1 MNPIKIPTIK
11 NNILPEKTN
20 LKELRT
26 QAEVT
31 WCPGC
36 PDFSIME
43 AARRTFSKLIKEKW
57 VKKED
62 IAITAGVGCHA
73 KIFDYLNVSGLYGLH
88 GRAIPTALGIKIG
101 NPNLKVMIFAGDG
114 DTYSEGLAHFIQ
126 AGRYNADM
134 TLCVHENQS
143 FSLTTGQ
150 ATPTSQ
156 LGFKTKA
163 EPMGEQ
169 NTPLN
174 PIELALSAGASFVA
188 RTDARDF
195 THTAEVMEQSLK
207 HSGFAFIEIIQD
219 CIIYNL
225 DVNNREKRMYMLPNK
240 KRTWQEA
247 MILAREFDYNLGKG
261 KIPIGIFFQERRK
274 TLDEEWPQL
283 AELKKKKMNWKQ
295 YKAKYGK

>member
-1 MNPIKIPTIK
+1 MTEEKI
-11 NNILPEKTN
+11 NF
-20 LKELRT
+20 KELRT
-26 QAEVT
+26 NAEVT

-43 AARRTFSKLIKEKW
+43 AARRTYSKLIKEGEKRENL
-57 VKKED
+57 VLV
-62 IAITAGVGCHA
+62 AGVGCHG
-73 KIFDYLNVSGLYGLH
+73 KIFDYLNISGVYCLH
-88 GRAIPTALGIKIG
+88 GRALPTALGIKIG

-114 DTYSEGLAHFIQ
+114 DTYSEGMSHFIQ

-134 TLCVHENQS
+134 TLCVHDNQA

-163 EPMGEQ
+163 EPLGEM
-169 NTPLN
+169 NSPIN
-174 PIELALSAGASFVA
+174 PIELALSSGATFIA
-188 RTDARDF
+188 RTDARNF
-195 THTAEVMEQSLK
+195 THTAEVMYQSIQ
-207 HSGFAFIEIIQD
+207 HQGFAFIEIIQD

-225 DVNNREKRMYMLPNK
+225 EANNREKMMYLLPAK
-240 KRTWQEA
+240 KRTKEEA
-247 MILAREFDYNLGKG
+247 MILAREFNYNLGQG
-261 KIPIGIFFQERRK
+261 KIPIGVFYQEKRR

-295 YKAKYGK
+295 YKAK